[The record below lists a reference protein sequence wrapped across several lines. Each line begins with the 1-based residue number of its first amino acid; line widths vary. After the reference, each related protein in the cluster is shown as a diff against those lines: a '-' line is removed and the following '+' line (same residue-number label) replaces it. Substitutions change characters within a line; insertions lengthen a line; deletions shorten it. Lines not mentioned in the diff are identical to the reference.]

1 MGKQHIIAYRNN
13 KGGVARTT
21 LAAHTLFL
29 GAELGLKVAGVSLDE
44 QNDLALWM
52 QGANLPWFN
61 GLCDDLP
68 TDFDL
73 LVFDVRKNSPLDE
86 VLCLGVNLWLLPVDN
101 TTAEEA
107 ALRLAPTLRG
117 PSGERHVY
125 RVCSYCHGDPPPEHE
140 WSPELDSL
148 NVVVRCCGLICAA
161 ATQCVAV
168 WSTPLGAHSDG
179 ARALRAHGAEVL
191 NKVGLLPPTHRVL
204 ELPPVP
210 TKPLAEQEREGAK
223 RLAAFFASM
232 ATVP

>member
-1 MGKQHIIAYRNN
+1 MRKQHIIAYRNN

-101 TTAEEA
+101 TRSRMCFPSSPVLWDTGSLLSRSASS
-107 ALRLAPTLRG
+107 LSPTR
-117 PSGERHVY
+117 
-125 RVCSYCHGDPPPEHE
+125 
-140 WSPELDSL
+140 
-148 NVVVRCCGLICAA
+148 
-161 ATQCVAV
+161 
-168 WSTPLGAHSDG
+168 
-179 ARALRAHGAEVL
+179 
-191 NKVGLLPPTHRVL
+191 K
-204 ELPPVP
+204 
-210 TKPLAEQEREGAK
+210 
-223 RLAAFFASM
+223 
-232 ATVP
+232 